1 MLVARWLRPSWVL
14 PVLAALVLAGALWW
28 SERRAAPVRPAE
40 PSIAVMPFINL
51 AADRDQDYF
60 AEGLAVELHDALAG
74 VEGLKVAAPV
84 SPADAV
90 ELGTDV
96 RRLGA
101 LLGVATVLN
110 ASVRHEGNR
119 VRITTRLSDCA
130 SGFTLWSQ
138 SYDREL
144 SDIFDT
150 QAEIAGEVVQSL
162 LGAMPGQRERLAGR
176 LQPTR
181 STAAFDA
188 YLRGLQQLRL
198 GGGAGGGVDSAI
210 NWFGQALEEDG
221 GFIRAQAGICRS
233 RLVRFADVRDAQAF
247 RDAQT
252 ACALAREMAPASA
265 EIDLAFGDL
274 HRVSGDFEQALAHY
288 ARARRDPARAPAAL
302 VGLGRLHAARGEHAR
317 AAEYFDQALALSP
330 GNGIIH
336 GRLGVEHYLA
346 GHLDAAISSFRRA
359 VELRPED
366 PLLWSSLGG
375 VYLVAGHNELAE
387 QAFERSLAIRPTA
400 PVLSNYADLQ
410 AQQGDLDAAVTLLRR
425 ALELDADDPL
435 IWGNLGDALLA
446 NPVTAGQ
453 APAAYARAAGIA
465 GEYLQINAGDA
476 TMTAALGWYRVNLGE
491 HGRALELVQRSAEL
505 GDRRADV
512 AVFNALTTAAA
523 GDRAAALDWLDRA
536 RESGLP
542 ESRIRSN
549 PLLAR
554 IVSPA
559 GGTGT
564 ADTGVDKPA
573 RGEGAKLES
582 ADEQR

>member
-1 MLVARWLRPSWVL
+1 
-14 PVLAALVLAGALWW
+14 
-28 SERRAAPVRPAE
+28 
-40 PSIAVMPFINL
+40 
-51 AADRDQDYF
+51 
-60 AEGLAVELHDALAG
+60 
-74 VEGLKVAAPV
+74 
-84 SPADAV
+84 
-90 ELGTDV
+90 
-96 RRLGA
+96 
-101 LLGVATVLN
+101 
-110 ASVRHEGNR
+110 
-119 VRITTRLSDCA
+119 
-130 SGFTLWSQ
+130 
-138 SYDREL
+138 
-144 SDIFDT
+144 
-150 QAEIAGEVVQSL
+150 
-162 LGAMPGQRERLAGR
+162 
-176 LQPTR
+176 
-181 STAAFDA
+181 
-188 YLRGLQQLRL
+188 
-198 GGGAGGGVDSAI
+198 
-210 NWFGQALEEDG
+210 
-221 GFIRAQAGICRS
+221 
-233 RLVRFADVRDAQAF
+233 
-247 RDAQT
+247 
-252 ACALAREMAPASA
+252 MAPASA

-346 GHLDAAISSFRRA
+346 GNLDAAISSFRRA

-491 HGRALELVQRSAEL
+491 HGRALELVERSAEL

-512 AVFNALTTAAA
+512 AFFNALTTAAA
-523 GDRAAALDWLDRA
+523 GDRAAALDWLERA

-542 ESRIRSN
+542 ESRIRSS

-554 IVSPA
+554 IVSAA
-559 GGTGT
+559 GGSGT
-564 ADTGVDKPA
+564 AGTGVDKPA